1 MYYYV
6 LRVGSA
12 ALDRHGRRRLRTNYV
27 PPGGGRYGF
36 ALRSLSACSFGVT
49 GEKQN
54 DRRGTPPAP
63 FSAARA
69 GHRRRTAHA
78 SREPGTPSPRDR
90 LSVVAPPTSPARY
103 NGIQTSTIAHVDSLP
118 NASAWGLLLCAG
130 SKQAPARTRMAVLC
144 SPKRPASR
152 GPTHTPSRTRALT
165 SHMPA
170 GRSPAPSA
178 WLPHRKRP

>member
-1 MYYYV
+1 MF
-6 LRVGSA
+6 RRAAVGSFRFA
-12 ALDRHGRRRLRTNYV
+12 ARCPCVLVRRHGR
-27 PPGGGRYGF
+27 GGKYK
-36 ALRSLSACSFGVT
+36 AETTA
-49 GEKQN
+49 
-54 DRRGTPPAP
+54 RGTPPAP

-103 NGIQTSTIAHVDSLP
+103 NGIQTSTIAHVESLP
-118 NASAWGLLLCAG
+118 HASAWGLLLCAG

>member
-27 PPGGGRYGF
+27 PPGGGR
-36 ALRSLSACSFGVT
+36 LVSLCRSLSACFSASRVGNK
-49 GEKQN
+49 KQKTA
-54 DRRGTPPAP
+54 RGTPPAP

-90 LSVVAPPTSPARY
+90 LSVVTRY
-103 NGIQTSTIAHVDSLP
+103 NGIQTSTIAHVESLP
-118 NASAWGLLLCAG
+118 HASAWGLLLCAG